1 MGIFFI
7 LLEPS
12 FIPAEFIWKYLSR
25 TRAQP
30 SGSRAKVRSSKVSA
44 PAIFQKKNRRKRCV
58 ACDELAERVGFLF
71 LRETP
76 RRLRRATGA
85 PLRAAFRIPP
95 AFMQRHLSRTRAQP
109 SGSRAKV
116 RSSKVSAPA
125 IFQKKSPQAMR
136 SLRRTG
142 GAGGIRTHG
151 RFHPSNDFESFSL

>member
-44 PAIFQKKNRRKRCV
+44 PAIFQKK
-58 ACDELAERVGFLF
+58 
-71 LRETP
+71 
-76 RRLRRATGA
+76 
-85 PLRAAFRIPP
+85 
-95 AFMQRHLSRTRAQP
+95 
-109 SGSRAKV
+109 
-116 RSSKVSAPA
+116 
-125 IFQKKSPQAMR
+125 SPQAMR

-142 GAGGIRTHG
+142 GAGGIPFPAGNATAVAARHWRPAKSRLSNPSRIYAAAPFSHASPAKRVAGESEEQQSERTG
-151 RFHPSNDFESFSL
+151 DFSKKIAASDA